1 MNARNIL
8 MLVVPAFGW
17 LTVAQAQPPHQ
28 GQAPAPVSG
37 QQPAHGT
44 HMEHRFDDPER
55 YAKSFDD
62 PARDE
67 WQMPGR
73 VIDALALA
81 PGQVVADLGA
91 GTGYF
96 SVRLARAT
104 ARPKVFAVDIEKA
117 MVDYIRQRAAK
128 EGVKEV
134 VAIQGSATAA
144 NLPEPVDVVL
154 VVDTYHHIAN
164 RPEYFREL
172 RKSMKPSA
180 RLAIVDFRK
189 GAPSG
194 PPEAFRFTPEQITA
208 ELKQAGFSLHAQH
221 VFLPRQLFLIYRFD

>member
-1 MNARNIL
+1 MRAQAIGI
-8 MLVVPAFGW
+8 LVVSAFCLVAFAPAQHPQHG
-17 LTVAQAQPPHQ
+17 QPPAQ
-28 GQAPAPVSG
+28 EPGQK
-37 QQPAHGT
+37 PAHGA

-73 VIDALALA
+73 IIDALALT
-81 PGQVVADLGA
+81 PGQVVADIGA

-96 SVRLARAT
+96 TVRLARAA
-104 ARPKVFAVDIEKA
+104 ARPKVYAVDIEAA
-117 MVDYIRQRAAK
+117 MLDYVRQRAAK
-128 EGVKEV
+128 EGLTTQV
-134 VAIQGSATAA
+134 VTVQASATSA

-154 VVDTYHHIAN
+154 VVDTYHHIPN
-164 RPEYFREL
+164 RPAYFREI

-180 RLAIVDFRK
+180 RLAIIDFRK

-194 PPEAFRFTPEQITA
+194 PPEEFRFTPDQITA

-221 VFLPRQLFLIYRFD
+221 DFLPRQLFLIYTF

>member
-1 MNARNIL
+1 MKARNVL
-8 MLVVPAFGW
+8 LLVVPTCC
-17 LTVAQAQPPHQ
+17 LLSVAQAQQ
-28 GQAPAPVSG
+28 E
-37 QQPAHGT
+37 HGA

-62 PARDE
+62 PARDA

-73 VIDALALA
+73 VIDTLALA

-96 SVRLARAT
+96 SMRLARAA
-104 ARPKVFAVDIEKA
+104 ARPKVYAVDIEKA
-117 MVDYIRQRAAK
+117 MVDYIRQRSAK
-128 EGVKEV
+128 EGLTQVA
-134 VAIQGSATAA
+134 AIQGSATAA

-154 VVDTYHHIAN
+154 VVDTYHHIPN
-164 RPEYFREL
+164 RPVYFREL

-194 PPEAFRFTPEQITA
+194 PPEEFRFTPEQITA
-208 ELKQAGFSLHAQH
+208 ELKQAGFSLQAQH
-221 VFLPRQLFLIYRFD
+221 DFLPRQLFLVYTSQ